1 MPACDGEL
9 RLQGVSDLMTIQV
22 RVGPSRIAGQGL
34 FAAQA
39 IPKGTRIIQYIGEK
53 ISSRE
58 RARRLA
64 AGNAYIFHLTYRYAI
79 DGQTLENT
87 ARYINHSCD
96 PNCEVEKTPDTIWIV
111 AVRDIAAARQASLPC
126 RRDTHDDTRLPF
138 FALRPISGWSILDV
152 LLPQFH
158 IGILAEMLDV
168 LFDQRGQFSRFANRD
183 PVIHRSKEAIA
194 VRLKRATCNIDKLED
209 QHRRIVNAFP

>member
-1 MPACDGEL
+1 MK
-9 RLQGVSDLMTIQV
+9 IQV

-34 FAAQA
+34 FAAQD
-39 IPKGTRIIQYIGEK
+39 IPKGTRIMQYIGEK

-96 PNCEVEKTPDTIWIV
+96 PNCEAVVTKRTIWIV
-111 AVRDIAAARQASLPC
+111 ALRDIQAGEELSYNYGLTARQYRC
-126 RRDTHDDTRLPF
+126 RCG
-138 FALRPISGWSILDV
+138 AKNCCGYILD
-152 LLPQFH
+152 P
-158 IGILAEMLDV
+158 AYW
-168 LFDQRGQFSRFANRD
+168 
-183 PVIHRSKEAIA
+183 
-194 VRLKRATCNIDKLED
+194 
-209 QHRRIVNAFP
+209 